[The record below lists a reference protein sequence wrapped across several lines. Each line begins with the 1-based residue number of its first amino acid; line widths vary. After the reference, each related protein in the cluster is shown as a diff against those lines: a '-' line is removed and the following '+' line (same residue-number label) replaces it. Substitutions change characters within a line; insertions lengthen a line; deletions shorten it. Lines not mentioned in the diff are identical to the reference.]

1 MTVTALSS
9 DFPGMGRGPYRE
21 LDWQSR
27 GRGFDPHQLHH
38 LFPVKKV
45 ELVCLGVEREGNML
59 KRVGNMV
66 RGA

>member
-1 MTVTALSS
+1 
-9 DFPGMGRGPYRE
+9 MGRGLYRE

-45 ELVCLGVEREGNML
+45 ELVCLGVEREGSIL